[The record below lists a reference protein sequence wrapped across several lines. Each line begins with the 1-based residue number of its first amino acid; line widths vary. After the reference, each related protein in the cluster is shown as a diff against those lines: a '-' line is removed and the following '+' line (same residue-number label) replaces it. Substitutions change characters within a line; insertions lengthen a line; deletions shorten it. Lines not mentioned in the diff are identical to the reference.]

1 MRSTLFAPV
10 ILSILIIQWIL
21 LPLIWQWG
29 LKSALNHLQEGP
41 AETISLSLTEF
52 EQSRIGRKEI
62 LLNGCMYDI
71 RSKVIKADSVSLVVK
86 RDFHE
91 EEQLQNGKKLW
102 TPEEKKHPEQAQSL
116 AFFYQTYLLP
126 ESERLFF
133 SPILCT
139 KNKIASHSSR
149 LEGRMPECP
158 EQPPQLS

>member
-1 MRSTLFAPV
+1 MRSTLFAPI

-21 LPLIWQWG
+21 LPLLWQWG

-41 AETISLSLTEF
+41 AETICMSRTDYEHT
-52 EQSRIGRKEI
+52 RIGRKEI

-71 RSKVIKADSVSLVVK
+71 RSKVVKADSVTLVVK

-91 EEQLQNGKKLW
+91 EKQLQTGKKLW

-126 ESERLFF
+126 ENGKLFF

-139 KNKIASHSSR
+139 KNKIVSHSSR
-149 LEGRMPECP
+149 LQGRVPECP
-158 EQPPQLS
+158 EQPPKLS